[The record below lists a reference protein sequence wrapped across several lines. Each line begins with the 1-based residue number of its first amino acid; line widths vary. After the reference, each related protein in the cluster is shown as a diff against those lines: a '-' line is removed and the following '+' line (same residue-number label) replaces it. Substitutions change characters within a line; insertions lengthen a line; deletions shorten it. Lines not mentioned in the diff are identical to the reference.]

1 MKRLLAILL
10 AFLTVF
16 ACVSCAGTGTD
27 EQTSEI
33 SSVEETGDIAGPAEK
48 KLKVFDA
55 DGVYYTLCREDNASS
70 ALKKSFATLGKRFSS
85 YFDKEVKV
93 DTDFTPGWQD
103 IDNSRAEIL
112 VGKTNRA
119 ATQEFWDRLPENS
132 YGYTVTDDK
141 IVILGKND
149 TLTAYAVNAFD
160 SDILLPLARKTDT
173 LEIEVGTEKIVEY
186 TGDTT
191 TPSGLLKTGLPVLAT
206 LRDKV
211 MIGVSEDFKV
221 AQGAASDGKYW
232 YAALK
237 KKVNDVETD
246 VIVKVDMATGER
258 VAVGPELPLDHCN
271 DMCYNPVKNLLLVPN
286 MVGKRLT
293 LIDPETLEVKESFLA
308 EKLPGT
314 PYATSYNK
322 KLNCYVILAGGKVNF
337 VDCDE
342 FSVIRSFPMISM
354 NYTGQGVDSDD
365 DFVYI
370 PMSKKPDA
378 GTNDNVIVVYRID
391 DGEVAAQIHISDPIE
406 IETMINID
414 GVYYAHFNSSGS
426 SIYRV
431 EFAAYVS

>member
-1 MKRLLAILL
+1 MKKILAILL
-10 AFLTVF
+10 AALTVF
-16 ACVSCAGTGTD
+16 ACVSCTGTGTD
-27 EQTSEI
+27 DQTSEI
-33 SSVEETGDIAGPAEK
+33 SSAEETDKTVEPSVK
-48 KLKVFDA
+48 NLKIFDA
-55 DGVYYTLCREDNASS
+55 EEVYYILCREDDAS
-70 ALKKSFATLGKRFSS
+70 AAMKKSFATLGKRFSS

-93 DTDFTPGWQD
+93 DTDFTPGWQE

-112 VGKTNRA
+112 VGNTNRS
-119 ATQEFWDRLPENS
+119 ATQEFMARLPENS

-149 TLTAYAVNAFD
+149 TLTAFAVNLFD

-191 TPSGLLKTGLPVLAT
+191 TPAGLLKTGLPVIAT

-211 MIGVSEDFKV
+211 MIGRNGDFKV
-221 AQGAASDGKYW
+221 AQGASSDGKYW
-232 YAALK
+232 YSALK
-237 KKVNDVETD
+237 TSSSGVETD
-246 VIVKVDMATGER
+246 VIVKIDMATGER
-258 VAVGPELPLDHCN
+258 VAISEELPLDHCN

-293 LIDPETLEVKESFLA
+293 LIAPETLEIKDSFLA
-308 EKLPGT
+308 ENLPGT

-342 FSVIRSFPMISM
+342 FTVIRSFPMISM

-370 PMSKKPDA
+370 PMSKKADA

-391 DGEVAAQIHISDPIE
+391 DGEVVAQIHISDPIE

-414 GVYYAHFNSSGS
+414 GVYYANFNSSGS
-426 SIYRV
+426 TIYRV
-431 EFAAYVS
+431 EFAVYVS